1 MDKEKSISYVSHLK
15 KWGGKEEPASNS
27 HTIHDKILQYMLNSW
42 NNSYVQTGITEGE
55 VINFAGK
62 DAGRRLGLEGKVESP
77 KTGKDI
83 RNNMGTFIH
92 SFIHYLLSIIHP
104 INIYLAP
111 YCVGHS
117 DRDEKKPHHHS
128 TFMELII

>member
-1 MDKEKSISYVSHLK
+1 M
-15 KWGGKEEPASNS
+15 
-27 HTIHDKILQYMLNSW
+27 
-42 NNSYVQTGITEGE
+42 
-55 VINFAGK
+55 INFAGK

-77 KTGKDI
+77 KTGKDT

-111 YCVGHS
+111 YCVGHRAS
-117 DRDEKKPHHHS
+117 DEKNP
-128 TFMELII
+128 TIILPSWSLSSNGRDNRQEANTYISISSNK